1 MTYIVNEVYVT
12 GLPSSQSPWKQYRPF
27 SHVAGVSYNY
37 LEEDLAEKLPYI
49 KSHHSPKPQGAA
61 AHHRRDPG
69 PSSNLT
75 SPPGTSPEPI
85 SPCHTVQGTAVK
97 FPSLKASSG
106 TGSASRVGFDTKK
119 EVSRVCFIINIEK
132 TTRTTSP
139 SSINQHWSESKQRQT
154 KMKLSRLQRCK
165 APDVMSLGRRVCLKC
180 LVQWP
185 LEINQKPFKI

>member
-1 MTYIVNEVYVT
+1 M
-12 GLPSSQSPWKQYRPF
+12 KC
-27 SHVAGVSYNY
+27 
-37 LEEDLAEKLPYI
+37 
-49 KSHHSPKPQGAA
+49 
-61 AHHRRDPG
+61 
-69 PSSNLT
+69 T
-75 SPPGTSPEPI
+75 SPVYHPHSHPESSFVPSATLLVCHLATWGRALLKSYHIPRVITQSGATGSSCPSPQRPWPFFKPDFPSWPSPEPI

-106 TGSASRVGFDTKK
+106 TGSASRVGLDTKK
-119 EVSRVCFIINIEK
+119 EVSRVCFIINKEK

-154 KMKLSRLQRCK
+154 KMELSSLQRRK
-165 APDVMSLGRRVCLKC
+165 APDVMSLARRVCLKC